1 LDVLL
6 KSILK
11 RIVPVLVGGT
21 TTGIILIYF
30 LGFFIAIFLN
40 SILWLII
47 STFLYKVHWKMDGL
61 EDMLILYIL
70 IFDKIKKK
78 KKINNNNSTYAY
90 LL

>member
-1 LDVLL
+1 MDILL

-40 SILWLII
+40 NIVWLII
-47 STFLYKVHWKMDGL
+47 STFLYKVYWKMDGL
-61 EDMLILYIL
+61 EDILILYIF
-70 IFDKIKKK
+70 IFAKIKKEK
-78 KKINNNNSTYAY
+78 NK
-90 LL
+90 

>member
-1 LDVLL
+1 MDVLL

-40 SILWLII
+40 NIVWLII
-47 STFLYKVHWKMDGL
+47 STFLYKVYWKMDGL
-61 EDMLILYIL
+61 EDILILYIF
-70 IFDKIKKK
+70 IFAKIKKEK
-78 KKINNNNSTYAY
+78 NK
-90 LL
+90 